1 MELNISKQ
9 PVYIRETLLEAEL
22 EQPVECDV
30 LLPDYCDDI
39 QKILKCTL
47 EPVFTRRQAEGTR
60 LELEGICLVTVYYR
74 SPQGRLC
81 RGEYKVPFA
90 RTAELR
96 GEAACPVIWTQGVCG
111 YVSCRAVSS
120 RRLDIRGAATLRA
133 AVANLREQQAV
144 ASAEGTGVQLR
155 QCSCQG
161 TRVLLQ
167 ASRTVSLCEDVEL
180 PESKGGVEA
189 VLRVGAAARLLD
201 CRVMAGKVILR
212 GEAAV
217 SCLYRTPEGRCETM
231 DFTLPL
237 SQMVDADCADDQC
250 RCFARLEV
258 QHAAVERRSEAGGE
272 ERLLTVTA
280 SVEARVLVHRDYQ
293 ALCASDCYS
302 TKYEC
307 SCRTARVELPQL
319 VQEVDRT
326 FLYRGRLDLPEGVDR
341 ITGLWCQVAD
351 WSVREEG
358 GDLAVAGRLR
368 VSLFG
373 QQGEGEMEYYE
384 KLVEFEE
391 RVPLG
396 DAGGGSAVF
405 RPSLWAAGQS
415 YSFSGEGGL
424 EVRCEVGLAGCLYR
438 CRSISLIGDLAL
450 DETRLRES
458 RVQKGLYVC
467 MAEAGEELWDIAR
480 RYNTSV
486 DYILEEN
493 DLTAGALEQRTML
506 LVPVL

>member
-231 DFTLPL
+231 DFTLPQPSGL
-237 SQMVDADCADDQC
+237 GTPLTREALETLRKERGPSVFFSQDLCARYFTCPRGGSVHFILYDDADTLTRKLQI
-250 RCFARLEV
+250 
-258 QHAAVERRSEAGGE
+258 AA
-272 ERLLTVTA
+272 
-280 SVEARVLVHRDYQ
+280 
-293 ALCASDCYS
+293 AL
-302 TKYEC
+302 
-307 SCRTARVELPQL
+307 
-319 VQEVDRT
+319 
-326 FLYRGRLDLPEGVDR
+326 GV
-341 ITGLWCQVAD
+341 
-351 WSVREEG
+351 
-358 GDLAVAGRLR
+358 
-368 VSLFG
+368 
-373 QQGEGEMEYYE
+373 
-384 KLVEFEE
+384 
-391 RVPLG
+391 
-396 DAGGGSAVF
+396 GSAF
-405 RPSLWAAGQS
+405 LTYP
-415 YSFSGEGGL
+415 
-424 EVRCEVGLAGCLYR
+424 
-438 CRSISLIGDLAL
+438 
-450 DETRLRES
+450 
-458 RVQKGLYVC
+458 
-467 MAEAGEELWDIAR
+467 EL
-480 RYNTSV
+480 
-486 DYILEEN
+486 N
-493 DLTAGALEQRTML
+493 DLLDRMYPRKGGQ
-506 LVPVL
+506 